1 MKVVAVQSEIAW
13 EDPPA
18 NFARLEP
25 RLREAAAL
33 GARLAVLP
41 EMFACGFSMAAAR
54 VAEPPG
60 GPSGAFLAAAAARH
74 GLWLCGSLPELPPGA
89 PRPFNTLLLCG
100 PDGRQWRY
108 RKRHPFSSA
117 GEHLHYGAGDEL
129 LTVDVE
135 GLRCTFFICYDLRFA
150 DAFWGAARATDAY
163 VLVANWPARRRAH
176 WQALLRARAIE
187 NLAYVVGVNRV
198 GQGDGLDYAG
208 DSCVI
213 DPWGETLCCAAG
225 QETLLVAELDP
236 RAVSEARQA
245 FPVLD
250 DRRG

>member
-1 MKVVAVQSEIAW
+1 VVGVQSEIVW
-13 EDPPA
+13 EDPAA

-25 RLREAAAL
+25 RLAEAAAL
-33 GARLAVLP
+33 GARLVVLP

-60 GPSGAFLAAAAARH
+60 GPSASFLHGAAARH
-74 GLWLCGSLPELPPGA
+74 GLWLCGSLPELPPEA
-89 PRPFNTLLLCG
+89 PRPFNTLVLAA
-100 PDGRQWRY
+100 PDGRLWRY
-108 RKRHPFSSA
+108 RKRHPFSYA

-150 DAFWGAARATDAY
+150 DAFWGAARQTDAY
-163 VLVANWPARRRAH
+163 VVVANWPARRRAH
-176 WQALLRARAIE
+176 WRALLPARAIE

-213 DPWGETLCCAAG
+213 DPWGETLAAAAG
-225 QETLLVAELDP
+225 QETLLLAELDP
-236 RAVSEARQA
+236 RVVREARET
-245 FPVLD
+245 FPVLN